1 MSTSP
6 PAALARRRLTAD
18 DAEAF
23 AALRRAVVA
32 DCPRSMGLSLAEEEM
47 RPLDGFRAQL
57 SARPPGGVFGLFLD
71 GTLAATAGL
80 AWPTPLPSGAHKAV
94 LWGVSTAPPARRR
107 GFARA
112 LVEQVVAQAFEHGA
126 RRVYLSVYL
135 PNPEALRLY
144 ESLGFVATGRE
155 LEVLRLGDDYFDI
168 QYMSLRSADAAAA
181 ARDTAAAPGHAP

>member
-1 MSTSP
+1 MTTASS
-6 PAALARRRLTAD
+6 AAIVRRRLSAD

-32 DCPRSMGLSLAEEEM
+32 DCPRGMGLTLAEEEM
-47 RPLDGFRAQL
+47 RTLDGFRTQL
-57 SARPPGGVFGLFLD
+57 SARPPSGVIGAFVAGALV
-71 GTLAATAGL
+71 ATAGL
-80 AWPTPLPSGAHKAV
+80 LWPTLYPSGAHKAV
-94 LWGVSTAPPARRR
+94 LWGVSTAPAARRR

-112 LVEQVVAQAFEHGA
+112 LVEQAIAQAFEHGA

-135 PNPEALRLY
+135 PNPAAMRLY

-168 QYMSLRSADAAAA
+168 QYMSLGAADFPPALRDGAPIPWRAA
-181 ARDTAAAPGHAP
+181 